1 MLSRRRWFD
10 CSIHQLLQL
19 FSHSVRGGQ
28 TMKPFFKESPKKV
41 AQEGHLLAPPL
52 RNCTA
57 TIAASPRIVDR
68 GYLIIH
74 FMFRL
79 FSFLHWKFYQCL
91 RTHERTFDHVVRGDQ
106 CTSPSPCVH
115 RCRRSRYPSKQK
127 EMFASPFSFCHS
139 IQITFNDTADRLPLF
154 SPVRLE
160 NKATWERREGKK
172 RGSDEP
178 VWSAVEKMFQCWM
191 QVADLLYPY
200 PEHSLVYV
208 AFHISIS
215 LLLVLLEQ
223 SLFFGGGK
231 QQTFSPFVSFL
242 LFSPSALI
250 HTQWCLT
257 TLHRQSRTIAAQT
270 WWIKFIRQRL

>member
-106 CTSPSPCVH
+106 CTSPSPCVYP
-115 RCRRSRYPSKQK
+115 CRRSRYPSKQK

-172 RGSDEP
+172 
-178 VWSAVEKMFQCWM
+178 
-191 QVADLLYPY
+191 
-200 PEHSLVYV
+200 
-208 AFHISIS
+208 
-215 LLLVLLEQ
+215 
-223 SLFFGGGK
+223 
-231 QQTFSPFVSFL
+231 T
-242 LFSPSALI
+242 
-250 HTQWCLT
+250 
-257 TLHRQSRTIAAQT
+257 
-270 WWIKFIRQRL
+270 RQRRTSMICRGKDVSMLNASSRLVVPIPRTLARVCCLPHFNLAAAGIIGTIIVLWWW